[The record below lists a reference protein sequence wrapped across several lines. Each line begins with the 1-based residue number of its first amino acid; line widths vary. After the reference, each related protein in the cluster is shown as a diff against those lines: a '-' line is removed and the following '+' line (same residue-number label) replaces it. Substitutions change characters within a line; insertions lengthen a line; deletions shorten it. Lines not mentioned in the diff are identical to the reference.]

1 MIAMFIMFAAA
12 GFLVACSYK
21 RNVYDPQTRAA
32 ERYGVDLDRRR

>member
-1 MIAMFIMFAAA
+1 MIALCIMFAAA
-12 GFLVACSYK
+12 GFLVACSYQ

>member
-1 MIAMFIMFAAA
+1 MSPLLVMFAAA
-12 GFLVACSYK
+12 GLLVACAYK